1 VYSLGKTLWVLATEQ
16 SFPPEG
22 HQPATTRQ
30 FSIADQRPHAHAATL
45 DRLVDRA
52 TRLHPEE
59 RPTMADVAADLL
71 AWAEL
76 TAAPVAVN
84 VGELRTRL
92 RGRMAGELAAEDLLE
107 QRQEMAHA
115 AVRRVNE
122 LFKPLNDALS
132 DVHPRAQIDLMAD
145 RYIQN
150 MLSTP
155 EHSGAPDIAFKFQR
169 LSQITSGPDYNLFS
183 LRMGRSLELT
193 TDGALIFRAC
203 IDVGHPTIGG
213 SAFDWAS
220 GEHTAEVGSVQADVM
235 LQHAIAE
242 VAPQLE
248 SAIEAFVEKM
258 PQPG

>member
-71 AWAEL
+71 AWSEL
-76 TAAPVAVN
+76 AAAPVAVN

-155 EHSGAPDIAFKFQR
+155 EHSGAPDIVFKFQR

-203 IDVGHPTIGG
+203 IDVGHATIGG

-258 PQPG
+258 PQPD